1 MFSQAE
7 LKHQETLVRWAQ
19 RESKKKKKGDQ
30 FKVYKYQ
37 DLQLEDH

>member
-7 LKHQETLVRWAQ
+7 LNHQEMLVRWAQ
-19 RESKKKKKGDQ
+19 TESKKKKGGDQ